1 MEKAEACQ
9 VWVVGTTESVG
20 QKRWSPNLHTR
31 VSNPSSAWGGAFLRE
46 KSLGKLEMT
55 WMFIWGQQNKQM
67 NSKDKLKDA
76 NIKPVKRVF

>member
-1 MEKAEACQ
+1 
-9 VWVVGTTESVG
+9 
-20 QKRWSPNLHTR
+20 
-31 VSNPSSAWGGAFLRE
+31 
-46 KSLGKLEMT
+46 MT